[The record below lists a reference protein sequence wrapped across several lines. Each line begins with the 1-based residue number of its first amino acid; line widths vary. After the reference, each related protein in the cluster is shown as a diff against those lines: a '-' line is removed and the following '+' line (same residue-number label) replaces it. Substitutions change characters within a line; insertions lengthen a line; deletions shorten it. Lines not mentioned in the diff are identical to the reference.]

1 MTTFRRL
8 PKKYIIIIFVMVD
21 LVLVMCGEHIYF
33 TLFICLSISYSLY
46 WSISQLS
53 NLSIYLFISIYLLNV
68 YMLLKIIIMVDLVMC
83 GEHIYFT
90 LFIYLSI
97 FLYNLFLSIHFFLPL
112 PVYGFILIFYLLKII
127 LGDHTFKNFK
137 TGFFLIATI
146 NLLSL
151 KRIRDSNF
159 KKIPC

>member
-1 MTTFRRL
+1 MPIIQPSLTTFRRL

-97 FLYNLFLSIHFFLPL
+97 FHSINLFFFLYPSIDL
-112 PVYGFILIFYLLKII
+112 FIFLSK
-127 LGDHTFKNFK
+127 LGDHIYLETPYSRSFYRSE
-137 TGFFLIATI
+137 LIS
-146 NLLSL
+146 LSL
-151 KRIRDSNF
+151 F
-159 KKIPC
+159 